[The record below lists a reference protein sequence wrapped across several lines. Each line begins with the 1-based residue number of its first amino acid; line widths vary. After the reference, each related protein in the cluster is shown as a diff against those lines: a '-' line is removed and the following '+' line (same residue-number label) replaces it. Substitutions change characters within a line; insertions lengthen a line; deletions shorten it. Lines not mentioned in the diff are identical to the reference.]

1 MRVVVVGATGNLG
14 TALLTRLQSEA
25 DVTELVG
32 IARRAP
38 RTASPPYGDVQWFT
52 LDVGDDASPDR
63 LARAFVGADAVVHP
77 GWALQPSHDRDAKWR
92 THVVGTPHVLD
103 AVALAG
109 VPHVPV
115 APSVGAYSPGPQ

>member
-32 IARRAP
+32 VARRAP

-52 LDVGDDASPDR
+52 LDVGDAASPDR
-63 LARAFVGADAVVHP
+63 LARAFVGVLSGLLAAGARVGDSERASAGGENEKGEGGDGEELLCHTHHCMERM
-77 GWALQPSHDRDAKWR
+77 SHLGRAN
-92 THVVGTPHVLD
+92 
-103 AVALAG
+103 VAI
-109 VPHVPV
+109 
-115 APSVGAYSPGPQ
+115 